1 MGKRGAVSQTGKR
14 TKGVAAQVDAYSFLP
29 PDYLS
34 ETAKDYW
41 LSTVAAFPVGHF
53 TDSDRILLEQYC
65 EAAAN
70 HRNAGLTIQKEGRKY
85 TDAKGVMRPH
95 PAVAD
100 QHQAR
105 CDCAMLATK
114 LRITKTSMISP
125 KSAGRAAQD
134 ATDVNSVNSKFGDLL
149 FGGSGARQ

>member
-1 MGKRGAVSQTGKR
+1 MGKRGSVGLSGKR
-14 TKGVAAQVDAYSFLP
+14 TKGVAAAVDASSFP
-29 PDYLS
+29 PPGYLS

-41 LSTVAAFPVGHF
+41 YSTVASFPVGHF
-53 TDSDRILLEQYC
+53 TDSDRVLLEQYC
-65 EAAAN
+65 EAAAT
-70 HRNAGLTIQKEGRKY
+70 HRGAGLTMQKEGRKY

-114 LRITKTSMISP
+114 LRITKQATISP

-134 ATDVNSVNSKFGDLL
+134 AADTNSVKNAFDGLL
-149 FGGSGARQ
+149 YDGSEARQ